1 MDEITKKDVK
11 DYYSYDDCVEF
22 LTHLVNICYQDKET
36 QYVGE
41 PSMVE
46 SYEFVRK
53 LSKKLSDAKLEKV
66 ELGLLNDGISRNE
79 LMFVEHLVEHT
90 DLGFVQENMDD
101 PVFGSAIRVCYG
113 GQENKP
119 ETEKSIA
126 TQNDIDFKE
135 LKRLKDKTIISSFY
149 IDDMCLHIN
158 IPSRIVYLIWD
169 KEWFDTHAEDI
180 DGSNCFADADVKNLA
195 FSFRAMKLYNN

>member
-46 SYEFVRK
+46 SYKFVRS
-53 LSKKLSDAKLEKV
+53 LSKKLSDAKREKV
-66 ELGLLNDGISRNE
+66 ELDLLNDGISRNE
-79 LMFVEHLVEHT
+79 LMFVEHLVEHA
-90 DLGFVQENMDD
+90 DLGFVQKDMDD
-101 PVFGSAIRVCYG
+101 PILGSAIRVCYD

-126 TQNDIDFKE
+126 AQNDIDFKE

-149 IDDMCLHIN
+149 IGDLCLYIN

-169 KEWFDTHAEDI
+169 KEWFDTHAADI
-180 DGSNCFADADVKNLA
+180 DYDNCFKDADVKNLA
-195 FSFRAMKLYNN
+195 FSFRAMKLYND

>member
-11 DYYSYDDCVEF
+11 DYYSYNDCVEF

-46 SYEFVRK
+46 SYQFVRK

-66 ELGLLNDGISRNE
+66 ELDLLNDGISRNE
-79 LMFVEHLVEHT
+79 LMFVEHLVEHA

-101 PVFGSAIRVCYG
+101 PVFGSAIRVCYD

-135 LKRLKDKTIISSFY
+135 LKRLNEKTIISSFF
-149 IDDMCLHIN
+149 IDDLCLHIN
-158 IPSRIVYLIWD
+158 IPPRIVYLIWD
-169 KEWFDTHAEDI
+169 KAWFDTHAQDI
-180 DGSNCFADADVKNLA
+180 DGPNCFADADIKNLA
-195 FSFRAMKLYNN
+195 FSFRAMKLYND

>member
-11 DYYSYDDCVEF
+11 DYYSYNDCVEF

-46 SYEFVRK
+46 SYKFVRS
-53 LSKKLSDAKLEKV
+53 LSKKLSDAKREKV
-66 ELGLLNDGISRNE
+66 ELDLLNDGISRNE
-79 LMFVEHLVEHT
+79 LMFVEHLVEHA

-101 PVFGSAIRVCYG
+101 PILGSAIRVCYN

-158 IPSRIVYLIWD
+158 IPPRIVYLIWD
-169 KEWFDTHAEDI
+169 KAWFDTHAEDV
-180 DGSNCFADADVKNLA
+180 DYDNCFKDADVKNLA
-195 FSFRAMKLYNN
+195 FSFRAMKLYND

>member
-1 MDEITKKDVK
+1 MNEITKKDVK

-22 LTHLVNICYQDKET
+22 LTHLVNECPDVDDCYLFAR
-36 QYVGE
+36 
-41 PSMVE
+41 S
-46 SYEFVRK
+46 
-53 LSKKLSDAKLEKV
+53 LHKKLSDAKLEKV
-66 ELGLLNDGISRNE
+66 ELDLLNDGISRNE

-90 DLGFVQENMDD
+90 DSGFVQEDMDD
-101 PVFGSAIRVCYG
+101 PVFGSAIRVCYD

-149 IDDMCLHIN
+149 VDDLCLHIN
-158 IPSRIVYLIWD
+158 IPPRIVYLIWD
-169 KEWFDTHAEDI
+169 KEWFDTHAQDI
-180 DGSNCFADADVKNLA
+180 DYDNCFKDADVKNLA
-195 FSFRAMKLYNN
+195 FSFRAMKLYND

>member
-46 SYEFVRK
+46 SYKFVRS
-53 LSKKLSDAKLEKV
+53 LSKKLSDAKREKV
-66 ELGLLNDGISRNE
+66 ELDLLNDGISRNE
-79 LMFVEHLVEHT
+79 LMFVEHLVEHA
-90 DLGFVQENMDD
+90 DLGFVQKDMDD
-101 PVFGSAIRVCYG
+101 PILGSAIRVCYD

-126 TQNDIDFKE
+126 AQNDIDFKE
-135 LKRLKDKTIISSFY
+135 LKRLKDKTIISSFF
-149 IDDMCLHIN
+149 IDDLCLHIN

-180 DGSNCFADADVKNLA
+180 DYDNCFKDADVKNLA
-195 FSFRAMKLYNN
+195 FSFRAMKLYND

>member
-46 SYEFVRK
+46 SYKFVRS
-53 LSKKLSDAKLEKV
+53 LSKKLSDAKREKV
-66 ELGLLNDGISRNE
+66 ELDLLNDGISRNE
-79 LMFVEHLVEHT
+79 LMFVEHLVEHA
-90 DLGFVQENMDD
+90 DLGFVQKDMDD
-101 PVFGSAIRVCYG
+101 PILGSAIRVCYD

-126 TQNDIDFKE
+126 AQNDIDFKE

-149 IDDMCLHIN
+149 IGDLCLYIN

-180 DGSNCFADADVKNLA
+180 DYDNCFKDADVKNLA
-195 FSFRAMKLYNN
+195 FSFRAMKLYND